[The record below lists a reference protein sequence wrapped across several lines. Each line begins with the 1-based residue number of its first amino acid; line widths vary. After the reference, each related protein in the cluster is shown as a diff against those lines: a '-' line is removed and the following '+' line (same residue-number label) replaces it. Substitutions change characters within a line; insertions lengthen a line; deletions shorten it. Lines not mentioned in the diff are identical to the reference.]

1 MTGQAAQALIFADRL
16 GRELAPLFQDLGPA
30 MLPLAQKTPLHYCLD
45 DLAETGVLRAV
56 VVVSH
61 AAEQVRAALSNGEP
75 WGMQLEFVLSRG
87 EEAPA
92 DLLRRFNS
100 LLDTRF
106 IAIRGDV
113 LRTPMVKEL
122 QAACG
127 SDSLGAASLD
137 GRSVGLAMTD
147 GRGAELEALAWPLP
161 ALTSLDMAGH
171 RCNRIESLQD
181 VLDANLDLA
190 GGSYL
195 GVVPAGLQ
203 TQDGVMVGRLSH
215 MDASCV
221 VDPPVSLGDHSSV
234 HRSVRLY
241 GPVVIGNNSF
251 VDRDTQIR
259 DSVILPN
266 TYIGAGLDVKE
277 AIIGEGLLIHPRDG
291 LTTPIDDPQW
301 VAPMTQQWRSTDAS
315 LTDRILGVALLL
327 LSAPLWPVAL
337 LLAMLADGPTWL
349 RRAEQGNHRNM
360 RGQRRE
366 FTRYTFGV
374 RAPLLR
380 NLPGLLAVITGH
392 LRLFGAPPVPL
403 RYARDL
409 PVQLESPP
417 AGLIPPSA
425 LELDAGAP
433 GEEVELFE
441 VCFAAERSVRR
452 ELRCWLLALRTLV
465 NGQAWTAQT
474 E

>member
-1 MTGQAAQALIFADRL
+1 MSSPPAQALIFADRL

-45 DLAETGVLRAV
+45 DLAEAGVLHAV

-61 AAEQVRAALSNGEP
+61 AAEQVREALANGEP

-87 EEAPA
+87 EEAP
-92 DLLRRFNS
+92 DKLLQRFSS
-100 LLDTRF
+100 LLADRF

-113 LRTPMVKEL
+113 LRTPMTKEL

-127 SDSLGAASLD
+127 TDTLGAASLN

-147 GRGAELEALAWPLP
+147 GSGAEIAALAWPLP
-161 ALTSLDMAGH
+161 PLTSLDMAGH
-171 RCNRIESLQD
+171 RCNMLETLQD

-190 GGSYL
+190 GGSYI
-195 GVVPAGLQ
+195 GVVAAGLQ
-203 TQDGVMVGRLSH
+203 MQDGVMVGRLSH
-215 MDASCV
+215 MEATCV

-241 GPVVIGNNSF
+241 GPVVIGDNCF

-266 TYIGAGLDVKE
+266 TYIGAGLDVKD
-277 AIIGEGLLIHPRDG
+277 AIIGDGLLIHPREG

-301 VAPMTQQWRSTDAS
+301 VAPMAQQWRSSDSS
-315 LTDRILGVALLL
+315 LTDRLFAVLLLL
-327 LSAPLWPVAL
+327 LSLPLWPVAA
-337 LLAMLADGPTWL
+337 LLAMARGGPVWQ
-349 RRAEQGNHRNM
+349 RREEQGNHRNM

-366 FTRYTFGV
+366 FIRYSFGV
-374 RAPLLR
+374 RGPLLR
-380 NLPGLLAVITGH
+380 NLPGLLAVIAGH

-409 PVQLESPP
+409 PVHLESPP
-417 AGLIPPSA
+417 AGLVPPSA
-425 LELDAGAP
+425 LELDHDAP
-433 GEEVELFE
+433 DEEIELFE
-441 VCFAAERSVRR
+441 VCFAAERSIRR
-452 ELRCWLLALRTLV
+452 ELRCWLLALRALI
-465 NGQAWTAQT
+465 GSRAWTAR
-474 E
+474 EA